1 MPRPCFQGL
10 LAVLNIP
17 WLVPAPLQSLLCRPV
32 AFFPV
37 CLRVYVAF
45 LEEYWSLVL
54 GPILIQ
60 DGFISA
66 RLHLQRPC
74 FQLRSHSDIPG
85 GHEFWRTLSCPPY
98 LA

>member
-74 FQLRSHSDIPG
+74 FQLRSHSDIPVDMNFG
-85 GHEFWRTLSCPPY
+85 GPF
-98 LA
+98 LAHHT